1 MTGRQDIIL
10 PSGEV
15 IHFSLELEA
24 VTGNLTQEEAG
35 PQHRDLSLVY
45 ENTGDGSEGV
55 LTYSPDTGTVQ
66 YSTVQYST
74 VQYSTVQRG
83 CADLQPGHRGSVR
96 HLRDRGHRHHLHTRG
111 GDCIIFLYSIIIII
125 CDPQSLDHLGY
136 VVWVEVDQD
145 SLSHAEDTMEDI
157 PVDPMEDMTKDTM
170 RQDVAPDTRTA
181 ALLARGA
188 EDRETVRVDG
198 TLCVLLI

>member
-1 MTGRQDIIL
+1 MSRVRWEVVTGRQDILL

-74 VQYSTVQRG
+74 ARVCSPTARTQGQCSAPSRPGTPAPST
-83 CADLQPGHRGSVR
+83 L
-96 HLRDRGHRHHLHTRG
+96 
-111 GDCIIFLYSIIIII
+111 
-125 CDPQSLDHLGY
+125 
-136 VVWVEVDQD
+136 
-145 SLSHAEDTMEDI
+145 
-157 PVDPMEDMTKDTM
+157 
-170 RQDVAPDTRTA
+170 
-181 ALLARGA
+181 
-188 EDRETVRVDG
+188 
-198 TLCVLLI
+198 

>member
-1 MTGRQDIIL
+1 MSRVRWEVVTGRQDIIL

-15 IHFSLELEA
+15 IHFTLELEA

-55 LTYSPDTGTVQ
+55 LTYSPDTGAVFGTFETGDTGTIYTLEVGTVLLIFSHQ
-66 YSTVQYST
+66 VRRFIPYSM
-74 VQYSTVQRG
+74 
-83 CADLQPGHRGSVR
+83 CDL
-96 HLRDRGHRHHLHTRG
+96 
-111 GDCIIFLYSIIIII
+111 
-125 CDPQSLDHLGY
+125 QSLDHLGY

-157 PVDPMEDMTKDTM
+157 AVDPMEDMTKDTRQDTAKDTMEDM

-188 EDRETVRVDG
+188 EDRETVRVEEI
-198 TLCVLLI
+198 LFVLLL

>member
-1 MTGRQDIIL
+1 MVTGRQDIIL

-15 IHFSLELEA
+15 IHFTLELEA

-55 LTYSPDTGTVQ
+55 LTYSPDTGAVFGTFETGDTGTIYTLEVGTMNVI
-66 YSTVQYST
+66 Y
-74 VQYSTVQRG
+74 
-83 CADLQPGHRGSVR
+83 
-96 HLRDRGHRHHLHTRG
+96 LHF
-111 GDCIIFLYSIIIII
+111 DIDIPYSI
-125 CDPQSLDHLGY
+125 CDLQSLDHLGY

-157 PVDPMEDMTKDTM
+157 AVDPMEDMTKDTRQDTANYMMKDMTKDMMEDM

-181 ALLARGA
+181 ALLAWGA
-188 EDRETVRVDG
+188 EDRETVRVEEI
-198 TLCVLLI
+198 LFVLLL

>member
-24 VTGNLTQEEAG
+24 VTGNLTQEGAG

-74 VQYSTVQRG
+74 AQYSTVQNRTVQYSTVQYSTVQYR
-83 CADLQPGHRGSVR
+83 PGHV
-96 HLRDRGHRHHLHTRG
+96 TRG
-111 GDCIIFLYSIIIII
+111 
-125 CDPQSLDHLGY
+125 
-136 VVWVEVDQD
+136 
-145 SLSHAEDTMEDI
+145 T
-157 PVDPMEDMTKDTM
+157 
-170 RQDVAPDTRTA
+170 
-181 ALLARGA
+181 
-188 EDRETVRVDG
+188 
-198 TLCVLLI
+198 

>member
-35 PQHRDLSLVY
+35 PQHRDISLVY

-66 YSTVQYST
+66 YSTVQYSDGVLT
-74 VQYSTVQRG
+74 YS
-83 CADLQPGHRGSVR
+83 
-96 HLRDRGHRHHLHTRG
+96 
-111 GDCIIFLYSIIIII
+111 
-125 CDPQSLDHLGY
+125 
-136 VVWVEVDQD
+136 
-145 SLSHAEDTMEDI
+145 
-157 PVDPMEDMTKDTM
+157 
-170 RQDVAPDTRTA
+170 PDT
-181 ALLARGA
+181 GA
-188 EDRETVRVDG
+188 VFGTFETGDTG
-198 TLCVLLI
+198 TIYTLEVGTVLLIF